1 MELILFFSPD
11 FFSFLMSL
19 RIFMQI
25 KEWGSEKV
33 SNLAGELALIT
44 GLVVWAAI
52 LPRIRRKM
60 FEIFYYTHQL
70 YAVFLLFFLLH
81 VGMNLFFTVLPGIYL
96 FMVDRFLRFL
106 LSRSCARLV
115 SARLLPGET
124 VELNFAK
131 SPSES

>member
-1 MELILFFSPD
+1 
-11 FFSFLMSL
+11 
-19 RIFMQI
+19 MQM

-44 GLVVWAAI
+44 GLVVWAAT

-106 LSRSCARLV
+106 QSGSCARLV
-115 SARLLPGET
+115 SARLLPGDT